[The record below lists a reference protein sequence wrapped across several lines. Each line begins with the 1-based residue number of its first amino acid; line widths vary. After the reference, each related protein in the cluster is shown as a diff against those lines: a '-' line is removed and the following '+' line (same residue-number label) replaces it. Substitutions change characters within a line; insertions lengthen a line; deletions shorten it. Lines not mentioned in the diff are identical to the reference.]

1 MCKRCCHQLR
11 YGSLTQARQSQGTSF
26 TCPSCLAVKLAQA
39 VIRGDQIAAPGTT
52 LTGWTLQLVNTPAA
66 IPITT
71 VDESRF
77 VQFGV
82 LSTAGAATG
91 SIVFRIKRRGATA
104 DQTKEYGLEL
114 WQ

>member
-1 MCKRCCHQLR
+1 MTIRSKTTRTIL
-11 YGSLTQARQSQGTSF
+11 
-26 TCPSCLAVKLAQA
+26 LAIAAVVVLAA
-39 VIRGDQIAAPGTT
+39 LVLVIRRFTLDASSQIAAPGTT